1 MPLKSIL
8 IVIAVGVCALA
19 FIQATTAVRNHSDRQ
34 AAESAADTERV
45 TNYLRQNGY
54 LD

>member
-1 MPLKSIL
+1 MPLKPIL
-8 IVIAVGVCALA
+8 IVIAVGVCALV
-19 FIQATTAVRNHSDRQ
+19 FIQTTTSVRSYSDRQ

-45 TNYLRQNGY
+45 TDYLRQNGY